1 MEIEDINDDLPT
13 SSAAPWTKPES
24 NPEPEVIEEQNKD
37 KVNENKKSP
46 IKEQKPAVSGIGN
59 DEIQDWLLN
68 IVEVFNQEYVRRYER
83 GEISDKNPIIVKGP
97 RDLEDGFVI
106 GLAVRAHCPNLVA
119 PHNIPRTFNRK
130 QKLEN
135 WSFLNE
141 RVFSK
146 IGFRIEDKLINDIVE
161 HDKQRSIDF
170 FLMLKNLLER
180 DYPQVSLK
188 KNTSRSTFFL
198 FFKPGQ

>member
-24 NPEPEVIEEQNKD
+24 NPEPEVVEGQNKD

-68 IVEVFNQEYVRRYER
+68 IVEVFNQEYVRRYEK

-106 GLAVRAHCPNLVA
+106 GLAVRV
-119 PHNIPRTFNRK
+119 R
-130 QKLEN
+130 
-135 WSFLNE
+135 FLDS
-141 RVFSK
+141 RQGTLKSTLGTLSK
-146 IGFRIEDKLINDIVE
+146 FGCAAQYSADVQSKA
-161 HDKQRSIDF
+161 
-170 FLMLKNLLER
+170 KN
-180 DYPQVSLK
+180 
-188 KNTSRSTFFL
+188 
-198 FFKPGQ
+198 

>member
-13 SSAAPWTKPES
+13 SSAAPWTKT
-24 NPEPEVIEEQNKD
+24 PEPEVEVENKD
-37 KVNENKKSP
+37 KVNENKISP

-106 GLAVRAHCPNLVA
+106 GLAVRV
-119 PHNIPRTFNRK
+119 
-130 QKLEN
+130 
-135 WSFLNE
+135 SFSTL
-141 RVFSK
+141 FAS
-146 IGFRIEDKLINDIVE
+146 
-161 HDKQRSIDF
+161 
-170 FLMLKNLLER
+170 
-180 DYPQVSLK
+180 SLK
-188 KNTSRSTFFL
+188 FNSGTLSKFGCTAQYSADF
-198 FFKPGQ
+198 

>member
-106 GLAVRAHCPNLVA
+106 GLAVRVSIPTGFYNINLA
-119 PHNIPRTFNRK
+119 SGTLSKFGRTAQYSADVQSEAKTRK
-130 QKLEN
+130 L
-135 WSFLNE
+135 
-141 RVFSK
+141 VVSK
-146 IGFRIEDKLINDIVE
+146 RACL
-161 HDKQRSIDF
+161 Q
-170 FLMLKNLLER
+170 
-180 DYPQVSLK
+180 
-188 KNTSRSTFFL
+188 
-198 FFKPGQ
+198 